1 MPSVSGGDG
10 GDGSGRPPPQRVRRR
25 DNMRGAQQSAEQVR
39 GSSHMEGQVLLP
51 GQRQDHAEGL
61 RAQEHAV
68 VLRRGD
74 ICRQRHQTHAE
85 QREEQVQTH

>member
-25 DNMRGAQQSAEQVR
+25 DNMRGPQQSAEQVR

-51 GQRQDHAEGL
+51 GQ
-61 RAQEHAV
+61 
-68 VLRRGD
+68 
-74 ICRQRHQTHAE
+74 
-85 QREEQVQTH
+85 